1 MLFTFIKKN
10 GNVQRIGAEDATAL
24 DLKLKGYLN
33 EGFDHAE
40 AEEHDQQVIGAVN
53 KQLETALDRIKEL
66 EASPEGVPTV
76 EEAAAA
82 GNADPVDPTPTTDA
96 AV

>member
-10 GNVQRIGAEDATAL
+10 GNVQRIGAEDAVAL

-33 EGFDHAE
+33 DGFDHAE

-53 KQLETALDRIKEL
+53 KQLEAALERIKEL
-66 EASPEGVPTV
+66 ESVPEGVLPASEVPT
-76 EEAAAA
+76 EEPMDPISTSPAAE
-82 GNADPVDPTPTTDA
+82 
-96 AV
+96 